1 MRWPDGK
8 ANWGRVNVTAYTGA
22 SMLRTVRAAR
32 YVMPFREGGSVPAL
46 VEGDDLGLY
55 VVKLRGAAQGTKALV
70 AELISGE
77 LARAAG
83 LAVPEIVLV
92 EVDRRLAVS
101 EPDPELS
108 APLEASAGLN
118 VGLDYLPGSIT
129 FDPVA
134 GPRPDA
140 ATASLVVLFDAFV
153 TNVDRTPRNPNLLSW
168 HGRIW
173 AIDHGASLYFH
184 HAWGPA
190 NALEGTRDPFAEV
203 GHHVLLPWASD
214 LAAAAVRLRHVL
226 DVEVIESVVDG
237 IPAEWLGS
245 DGFASVTAHR
255 AAYVAWL
262 TGRVAAMALFLE
274 EAERGRALLV

>member
-1 MRWPDGK
+1 
-8 ANWGRVNVTAYTGA
+8 
-22 SMLRTVRAAR
+22 MLRTVRAAR

-55 VVKLRGAAQGTKALV
+55 VVKLRGAAQGAKALV
-70 AELISGE
+70 AEVIVGE

-92 EVDRRLAVS
+92 EVDPTLAES
-101 EPDPELS
+101 EPDPELC

-140 ATASLVVLFDAFV
+140 ATASLIVLFDAFAM
-153 TNVDRTPRNPNLLSW
+153 NVDRTPRNPNLLSW
-168 HGRIW
+168 HGRLW
-173 AIDHGASLYFH
+173 LIDHGASLYFH

-190 NALEGTRDPFAEV
+190 DRIEGARDPFREV
-203 GHHVLLPWASD
+203 RHHVLLPWASALAEAATHLRRTVD
-214 LAAAAVRLRHVL
+214 VESFERVVQDVPASWLDEDRGFSDATEHGHAYVVWLRERAAAMPV
-226 DVEVIESVVDG
+226 
-237 IPAEWLGS
+237 
-245 DGFASVTAHR
+245 
-255 AAYVAWL
+255 
-262 TGRVAAMALFLE
+262 FLE
-274 EAERGRALLV
+274 EAERARALLV